1 MRRSPRDRHNDALV
15 PLMKVIVLDNSEAE
29 QWVIMESLCLCLGYV
44 HGRTDR
50 QIAEFVET
58 IASRIATGERNN
70 GGR

>member
-1 MRRSPRDRHNDALV
+1 MKRAPHDRHNDALL
-15 PLMKVIVLDNSEAE
+15 PLMELIIFDNSEAQ
-29 QWVIMESLCLCLGYV
+29 QWVIMESLCLCLGRF